1 MTGPSP
7 ANLGRYEVVGHL
19 ASGGMAEIFLCRL
32 HGPNGFQRAVV
43 VKRILPYLA
52 RQKQFVDM
60 FVDEARII
68 SRIRHPNV
76 VQVQELAQ
84 DADDLLLVLEYL
96 EGESLA
102 SLMRRAK
109 LNGVTVSPALAA
121 HLLSLACAGLHAA
134 HELTDDDGA
143 PYGLVHRDVSPQ
155 NLFVTFAGEVKVL
168 DFGIAKAKDRESRTE
183 AGQSKGKLE
192 YMSPEQSNGEP
203 LDRRSDVF
211 ALGIVLYELATGK
224 RLFRRASPLAT
235 LEAIHREPIVRP
247 SRTTEGIPRE
257 LDRIALTAL
266 ARDPRDRFA
275 TAAEMAREL
284 QRFARAEE
292 PGALFDE
299 QAAALMQQLF
309 ADRRAEKAELLRRVR
324 AGAPVETLP
333 EAEVDHTVVLA
344 DVAAAAPESPVTLPM
359 VPARIAPPPPP
370 RRRWGWA
377 VLGLAGGGAAVLA
390 VAGSAHY
397 RTTHRSAEAALPA
410 SAPPPPP
417 PPPPLASGE
426 VTAAKEVRVSVDT
439 DPPDCDVLVDG
450 AARGTSPLELPLAAG
465 AAGGAEGRLRTV
477 RANVLA
483 EPRRARRRP
492 VAEGSPP
499 RGARGA
505 PGDRAAPVRIGLRH
519 VHRSQVGLTPRL
531 AIG

>member
-1 MTGPSP
+1 MAGPLP

-19 ASGGMAEIFLCRL
+19 ATGGMAEVFLCKL

-43 VKRILPYLA
+43 VKRTLPYLA

-84 DADDLLLVLEYL
+84 DQDDLLLVLEYL
-96 EGESLA
+96 EGESMA

-109 LNGVTVSPALAA
+109 LNGVTISPALGA
-121 HLLSLACAGLHAA
+121 HLVSLACAGLHAA
-134 HELTDDDGA
+134 HELTADDGT

-168 DFGIAKAKDRESRTE
+168 DFGIATAKDRESRTE

-211 ALGIVLYELATGK
+211 ALGIVLYELVTGK

-247 SRTTEGIPRE
+247 SRTTEGIPGE
-257 LDRIALTAL
+257 LDRIVLTAL
-266 ARDPRDRFA
+266 ARDPQDRFS

-284 QRFARAEE
+284 QLFARAAD

-309 ADRRAEKAELLRRVR
+309 SERRAEKAELLRRVR
-324 AGAPVETLP
+324 VGAPVDTLP
-333 EAEVDHTVVLA
+333 EAEVDHTVVLP
-344 DVAAAAPESPVTLPM
+344 DVASVAAESSITLPM
-359 VPARIAPPPPP
+359 VRVPTPAA
-370 RRRWGWA
+370 RRGRWGWA
-377 VLGLAGGGAAVLA
+377 IIGLAGGGAVL
-390 VAGSAHY
+390 VAGGSALY
-397 RTTHRSAEAALPA
+397 RNTHRSSAAASLPPM
-410 SAPPPPP
+410 APPPLPSVE
-417 PPPPLASGE
+417 ASE
-426 VTAAKEVRVSVDT
+426 AKEIRLSVDT
-439 DPPDCDVLVDG
+439 DPPDCDVIVDG
-450 AARGTSPLELPLAAG
+450 VPRGTSPLELPMSTG
-465 AAGGAEGRLRTV
+465 GGAVRLVVQKSGFEPFERTFSPSRDERVVVRLRRAPRPGSTAARPTIAPRPSAPSASAASAV
-477 RANVLA
+477 RKW
-483 EPRRARRRP
+483 
-492 VAEGSPP
+492 
-499 RGARGA
+499 
-505 PGDRAAPVRIGLRH
+505 D
-519 VHRSQVGLTPRL
+519 
-531 AIG
+531 

>member
-1 MTGPSP
+1 
-7 ANLGRYEVVGHL
+7 
-19 ASGGMAEIFLCRL
+19 MAEIFLCKL

-43 VKRILPYLA
+43 VKRTLPYLA

-109 LNGVTVSPALAA
+109 LSGVTVTPALAA
-121 HLLSLACAGLHAA
+121 HLVSLACAGLHAA

-192 YMSPEQSNGEP
+192 YMSPEQSNGQP

-235 LEAIHREPIVRP
+235 LEAIHREPIVPP
-247 SRTTEGIPRE
+247 SRTKKGIPRE
-257 LDRIALTAL
+257 LDRLVLTAL

-275 TAAEMAREL
+275 TAAEMARQL
-284 QRFARAEE
+284 QLFARAAE

-309 ADRRAEKAELLRRVR
+309 SDRRAEKAELLRRVR
-324 AGAPVETLP
+324 AGAPVDTLP

-344 DVAAAAPESPVTLPM
+344 DVASVAVESLITLPM
-359 VPARIAPPPPP
+359 VPLRTATP
-370 RRRWGWA
+370 RRGRWGWA
-377 VLGLAGGGAAVLA
+377 ILGLAGGGAVLA
-390 VAGSAHY
+390 AGGSALY
-397 RTTHRSAEAALPA
+397 RNTHRSAAPALPTIA
-410 SAPPPPP
+410 SAPLP
-417 PPPPLASGE
+417 SGE
-426 VTAAKEVRVSVDT
+426 VSDAKEIHVSVDT
-439 DPPDCDVLVDG
+439 DPPDCEVIVDG
-450 AARGTSPLELPLAAG
+450 TPRGTSPLELAMSTGGGPVRLVVQKAG
-465 AAGGAEGRLRTV
+465 FESYERTFSPSRDERVVVRLRRASRVASTAARPATAPRPSAPSATAASTV
-477 RANVLA
+477 RKW
-483 EPRRARRRP
+483 
-492 VAEGSPP
+492 
-499 RGARGA
+499 
-505 PGDRAAPVRIGLRH
+505 D
-519 VHRSQVGLTPRL
+519 
-531 AIG
+531 